1 MPEFD
6 KISEYID
13 ELALRKQTDFLLS
26 EFKKIEAGAAEVAK
40 AFKAFQI
47 KVESGAGLKDLIDSQ
62 IKLNKETASYG
73 KALKDTAAAQIQAE
87 KLSQQLAK
95 TKAEEAKA
103 SAELAKQQLAEQK
116 AKDANTKAT
125 NAASKESEK
134 AAAAAKKHAEAAAKA
149 AEPYN
154 KLVAQ
159 FTAAAKEAKNL
170 GAQYGVNSK
179 QAQAAAKEALELNN
193 KLKNIDASIGNHQR
207 EVGNYGKALDGVK
220 DKFRELGTF
229 ILGFIGITAGIEF
242 FKGSVDAFLE
252 LDKSVRLLQNTLRNV
267 GVPQLFGRIEESTKS
282 LMKQFQ
288 FLDEADITTVFN
300 KLVVYGKLTENQ
312 INDLLPVIIDFA
324 TATGQTLPEA
334 TATVIKGLEG
344 NGRAL
349 KEFGIN
355 MKDAKSVTE
364 GFDLVM
370 RELKPR
376 VEGVGKAFGESAAGG
391 IATSKEQFKQLKE
404 EVGQGLVPVLATL
417 LGWLDKLLTGFGYL
431 KKNLGNFFS
440 DVGDLFG
447 GDFNVL
453 IGKGEGMAKRLEILN
468 KRIESEASKGILE
481 EALAGK
487 SAGEAIGELNERLAD
502 RIKLLGR
509 QQKNASGIFNA
520 DDIKT
525 SEKAI
530 RVLRGALDELF
541 KSQADNKDKVLGIGD
556 PKKDRTPGS
565 NKDQLS
571 DLARNQEAIRKALLE
586 AARKQLQD
594 KIEAD
599 KEIIADETK
608 TYDERFKAAQD
619 FYNDSFSLSQLERNS
634 AFDDA
639 DAKAKEDKRK
649 AALEITDKTVL
660 AKTLQAID
668 EKTAA
673 QKKQADANYNADI
686 LKGERENEKQIKDLR
701 TKQGADAIAHNKSIH
716 EQELQNIQI
725 GYDEALLALDRKHL
739 KDQQRYRGNADK
751 IREIDSEYNR
761 KKLLLEINK
770 NVALLKADI
779 DFTKETIALAEA
791 RAKASGKQEDID
803 AIAKAKQDLAAL
815 ELKLQKDVND
825 GLGKIQKSAEEKR
838 LESLEKLGKKIRE
851 IGNTAQQVFGVIQE
865 LVGVTVDRRKNEIQD
880 QIDALDKQKEKDI
893 EVANQSITNTQQRA
907 NVIAVIEATAQVKKE
922 ALERRQ
928 RQLDTERARFEKAA
942 RIASI
947 IQETSLAVIHQL
959 ASGDPYT
966 ALGRAIA
973 VGALGAIKLAIAIAT
988 PIPRF
993 KHGLNKDYEG
1003 FGYVGDGG
1011 KSEAIERADGS
1022 VEITPDTDTL
1032 TYIGK
1037 GDRIHSDAHEYMK
1050 SYKHAALDN
1059 VKRTA
1064 LNSAKSPEVKIP
1076 AENMLMLAKQDETNR
1091 LLKKV
1096 VSKKE
1101 LHLHS
1106 SEGGMTAMWKHGMN
1120 SNKYS
1125 NEQTNW

>member
-1 MPEFD
+1 MP
-6 KISEYID
+6 
-13 ELALRKQTDFLLS
+13 LQRRLLPHLR
-26 EFKKIEAGAAEVAK
+26 
-40 AFKAFQI
+40 
-47 KVESGAGLKDLIDSQ
+47 
-62 IKLNKETASYG
+62 
-73 KALKDTAAAQIQAE
+73 
-87 KLSQQLAK
+87 
-95 TKAEEAKA
+95 
-103 SAELAKQQLAEQK
+103 
-116 AKDANTKAT
+116 
-125 NAASKESEK
+125 ESEK

-404 EVGQGLVPVLATL
+404 EVGQGLVPILVAL
-417 LGWLDKLLTGFGYL
+417 LGVVNEALKGLKGLFAEVTG
-431 KKNLGNFFS
+431 KS
-440 DVGDLFG
+440 DR
-447 GDFNVL
+447 
-453 IGKGEGMAKRLEILN
+453 AKENI
-468 KRIESEASKGILE
+468 KGILDHDQGIENVEKRKNALLEVYKDQLEQRKKLIEQGKLDAKVTE
-481 EALAGK
+481 EEITKSFIEQLEKRKKADDEYLA
-487 SAGEAIGELNERLAD
+487 
-502 RIKLLGR
+502 
-509 QQKNASGIFNA
+509 KNASSLAFRSKR
-520 DDIKT
+520 DKDIIKDT
-525 SEKAI
+525 VANRKATQDI
-530 RVLRGALDELF
+530 IDQL
-541 KSQADNKDKVLGIGD
+541 STTDKVIGRGN
-556 PKKDRTPGS
+556 PNATRTPAGAS
-565 NKDQLS
+565 KDQLA
-571 DLARNQEAIRKALLE
+571 DLARNQEAIRKALLD
-586 AARKQLQD
+586 AAKKQLQD

-619 FYNDSFSLSQLERNS
+619 FYNDSFSLSQLERNA

-649 AALEITDKTVL
+649 AVLEITDKTIL
-660 AKTLQAID
+660 AKTLLAID

-673 QKKQADANYNADI
+673 TKKQADATYNADV

-701 TKQGADAIAHNKSIH
+701 TKQSADLVAHNKSLH
-716 EQELQNIQI
+716 EQELQNIQT

-739 KDQQRYRGNADK
+739 KEKKKFKNNKDELDKAEKQYNADRLRLQVNLQESLLQED
-751 IREIDSEYNR
+751 IR
-761 KKLLLEINK
+761 
-770 NVALLKADI
+770 
-779 DFTKETIALAEA
+779 FTKETIQLAEA

-803 AIAKAKQDLAAL
+803 AVAKAKQDLAAL
-815 ELKLQKDVND
+815 ELKLQKTITDYHIKSNED
-825 GLGKIQKSAEEKR
+825 QGKSEDELAAKRLAHLEKLAGYAKQVFDLIAGFAEISTEKR
-838 LESLEKLGKKIRE
+838 LNE
-851 IGNTAQQVFGVIQE
+851 TQE
-865 LVGVTVDRRKNEIQD
+865 
-880 QIDALDKQKEKDI
+880 QIDALDKQKEKDV
-893 EVANQSITNTQQRA
+893 EVANATITNATDRA
-907 NVIAVIEATAQVKKE
+907 NAIAVIEARAQAKKE

-928 RQLDTERARFEKAA
+928 RQLQVEKAKFEKAA
-942 RIASI
+942 TIASLI
-947 IQETSLAVIHQL
+947 LETSLAVIRAL
-959 ASGDPYT
+959 SDKLIPYPT
-966 ALGRAIA
+966 RVADAIA
-973 VGALGAIKLAIAIAT
+973 VGVIGAANIAKAIAT
-988 PIPRF
+988 PIPKF
-993 KHGLNKDYEG
+993 KGGLNRDYEG
-1003 FGYVGDGG
+1003 WSFTGDGG
-1011 KSEAIERADGS
+1011 KHEAIVRKDGS
-1022 VEITPDTDTL
+1022 IEVTPNTDTL
-1032 TYIGK
+1032 TYIEK
-1037 GDRIHSDAHEYMK
+1037 GDRIHPDAHEYLQNVK
-1050 SYKHAALDN
+1050 ASALGN
-1059 VKRTA
+1059 IKRTA
-1064 LNSAKSPEVKIP
+1064 LNVGKVPDAKVPMYDMQLR
-1076 AENMLMLAKQDETNR
+1076 AEAAETNR

-1096 VSKKE
+1096 ANKKE

-1106 SEGGMTAMWKHGMN
+1106 SEGGMAAMWKHGMN
-1120 SNKYS
+1120 TNKYF

>member
-1 MPEFD
+1 
-6 KISEYID
+6 
-13 ELALRKQTDFLLS
+13 
-26 EFKKIEAGAAEVAK
+26 
-40 AFKAFQI
+40 
-47 KVESGAGLKDLIDSQ
+47 
-62 IKLNKETASYG
+62 
-73 KALKDTAAAQIQAE
+73 
-87 KLSQQLAK
+87 
-95 TKAEEAKA
+95 
-103 SAELAKQQLAEQK
+103 
-116 AKDANTKAT
+116 
-125 NAASKESEK
+125 
-134 AAAAAKKHAEAAAKA
+134 
-149 AEPYN
+149 
-154 KLVAQ
+154 
-159 FTAAAKEAKNL
+159 
-170 GAQYGVNSK
+170 
-179 QAQAAAKEALELNN
+179 
-193 KLKNIDASIGNHQR
+193 
-207 EVGNYGKALDGVK
+207 
-220 DKFRELGTF
+220 
-229 ILGFIGITAGIEF
+229 
-242 FKGSVDAFLE
+242 
-252 LDKSVRLLQNTLRNV
+252 
-267 GVPQLFGRIEESTKS
+267 
-282 LMKQFQ
+282 MKQFQ

-619 FYNDSFSLSQLERNS
+619 FYNDSFSLSQLERNA

-649 AALEITDKTVL
+649 AVLEITDKTIL
-660 AKTLQAID
+660 AKTLLAID

-673 QKKQADANYNADI
+673 TKKQADATYNADV

-701 TKQGADAIAHNKSIH
+701 TKQSADLVAHNKSLH
-716 EQELQNIQI
+716 EQELQNIQT

-739 KDQQRYRGNADK
+739 KEKKKFKNNKDELDKAEKQYNADRLRLQVNLQESLLQED
-751 IREIDSEYNR
+751 IR
-761 KKLLLEINK
+761 
-770 NVALLKADI
+770 
-779 DFTKETIALAEA
+779 FTKETIQLAEA

-803 AIAKAKQDLAAL
+803 AVAKAKQDLAAL
-815 ELKLQKDVND
+815 ELKLQKTITDYHIKSNED
-825 GLGKIQKSAEEKR
+825 QGKSEDELAAKRLAHLEKLAGYAKQVFDLIAGFAEISTEKR
-838 LESLEKLGKKIRE
+838 LNE
-851 IGNTAQQVFGVIQE
+851 TQE
-865 LVGVTVDRRKNEIQD
+865 
-880 QIDALDKQKEKDI
+880 QIDALDKQKEKDV
-893 EVANQSITNTQQRA
+893 EVANATITNATDRA
-907 NVIAVIEATAQVKKE
+907 NAIAVIEARAQAKKE

-928 RQLDTERARFEKAA
+928 RQLQVEKAKFEKAA
-942 RIASI
+942 TIASLI
-947 IQETSLAVIHQL
+947 LETSLAVIRAL
-959 ASGDPYT
+959 SDKLIPYPT
-966 ALGRAIA
+966 RVADAIA
-973 VGALGAIKLAIAIAT
+973 VGVIGAANIAKAIAT
-988 PIPRF
+988 PIPKF
-993 KHGLNKDYEG
+993 KGGLNRDYEG
-1003 FGYVGDGG
+1003 WSFTGDGG
-1011 KSEAIERADGS
+1011 KHEAIVRKDGS
-1022 VEITPDTDTL
+1022 IEVTPNTDTL
-1032 TYIGK
+1032 TYIEK
-1037 GDRIHSDAHEYMK
+1037 GDRIHPDAHEYLQNVK
-1050 SYKHAALDN
+1050 ASALGN
-1059 VKRTA
+1059 IKRTA
-1064 LNSAKSPEVKIP
+1064 LNVGKVPDAKVPMYDMQLR
-1076 AENMLMLAKQDETNR
+1076 AEAAETNR

-1096 VSKKE
+1096 ANKKE

-1106 SEGGMTAMWKHGMN
+1106 SEGGMAAMWKHGMN
-1120 SNKYS
+1120 TNKYF